1 MNILKNLLHTLHN
14 IQRYFRMRLNRLR
27 ESSEDFFRRISD
39 PEEDVTDIKYLAI
52 TYQITQDDL
61 DRIVIEKSEL
71 ESLFFDGIDISSLDL
86 SVLTELKSLK
96 RIGFKGTKF
105 DKTFLKN
112 MPPSVVSYWF
122 EDIDFSENPV
132 ILPYPESLET
142 TNFRNCT
149 NISGIE
155 NLDKIGGRLSI
166 VNSCID
172 SIPLVF
178 PNLQRFAIKFS
189 QSTGREIETLEKIG
203 KGCPNLRELLLWK
216 LQIEKFD
223 FVNTEGI
230 IFQHLEFLCIC
241 DSPKFTEFGN
251 VEGMFPN
258 LVYLDCSRTNLN
270 SIQNI
275 SKFFPNLKGADFR
288 YNAALTDIT
297 PLLDYDRGFTN
308 KIHLDCSGIN
318 ENMEPVIEKLREFGT
333 TVTIDYSPLEKSRN
347 TRLASQVILPKGP
360 TYNGIKVL
368 FFYGTGE
375 SVPENLDEVEITQLD
390 LERIGTLYK
399 PDVSPIDLRYLI
411 EFPTI
416 AEKITE
422 LRIIIPEDFGSN
434 KDDQEQETDDTKR
447 DESYVQI
454 VKDLDALEK
463 SKSNNKRTVAFDITK
478 IPELSEKDKNV
489 LSARCDLTFV
499 YKVPISVRYPTLM
512 HKNLNYLQRLGSDE
526 VNDIRTMLN
535 ELLEGKQ
542 DGTTVQEKVGTIF
555 SIMQENFSI
564 IQERSNNI
572 LKALKS
578 KRVTPEIY
586 ICIANELL
594 KSLGISK
601 MQNGISLNDHR
612 LLEPEISVPISN
624 EKYIVLYGFRGVT
637 EKKNVYLKMILEL
650 FVIMMIYKF
659 IL

>member
-1 MNILKNLLHTLHN
+1 MNILKNLLHNLHN
-14 IQRYFRMRLNRLR
+14 IQRYFRMRQNRLH
-27 ESSEDFFRRISD
+27 ESSEDFFRRISNSK
-39 PEEDVTDIKYLAI
+39 EDDTHTTFLAIKYP
-52 TYQITQDDL
+52 ITQDDL
-61 DRIVIEKSEL
+61 DRIVIEKSDL
-71 ESLFFDGIDISSLDL
+71 KSLFFDGIDISSLDL
-86 SVLTELKSLK
+86 SVLTELKSLE
-96 RIGFKGTKF
+96 RIYFYGTKF
-105 DKTFLKN
+105 DKTSLKN

-142 TNFRNCT
+142 NFRNCT

-155 NLDKIGGRLSI
+155 NLDKIGGSLAI

-172 SIPLVF
+172 GIPLVF
-178 PNLQRFAIKFS
+178 PNLQRFAISFS
-189 QSTGREIETLEKIG
+189 QSTGREIESLEKIG
-203 KGCPNLRELLLWK
+203 KGCPNLRELILWN
-216 LQIEKFD
+216 LQIKKFD
-223 FVNTEGI
+223 FANTDGI
-230 IFQHLEFLCIC
+230 IFQHLELLCIC

-258 LVYLDCSRTNLN
+258 LVYLDCSKTNLN

-275 SKFFPNLKGADFR
+275 SKFFPNLEGAEFK

-297 PLLDYDRGFTN
+297 PLLDYDRGFTEG
-308 KIHLDCSGIN
+308 IHLDCSGID
-318 ENMEPVIEKLREFGT
+318 ENMEPVIETLREFGT
-333 TVTIDYSPLEKSRN
+333 TVTIDNSPLEINRN
-347 TRLASQVILPKGP
+347 TRLASQVILQKGP

-390 LERIGTLYK
+390 LERKGTLYK
-399 PDVSPIDLRYLI
+399 PDVSPIDLHYLL

-434 KDDQEQETDDTKR
+434 KDGQEQETDDTKR
-447 DESYVQI
+447 EDSYVQI

-463 SKSNNKRTVAFDITK
+463 SKYNNKRTVAFDITK

-601 MQNGISLNDHR
+601 MQNGISLNDDR

-637 EKKNVYLKMILEL
+637 EKKERLPKDDSRTFRYYDDI
-650 FVIMMIYKF
+650 
-659 IL
+659 